1 MTITLSA
8 DDIKRCREISLGANG
23 LIMDIV
29 RAVAEATEISVAAIR
44 GDNKGRPVVQ
54 ARWLIC
60 YIAHVE
66 QGHSLPKIA
75 RVLNYKDHTGV
86 HYGVVQELKRRGL
99 QTINEARNISGPGGA
114 TNATRGPDHGNL
126 YERSDTMADA
136 ASIPIPG
143 QNAITQ
149 VSGL

>member
-1 MTITLSA
+1 
-8 DDIKRCREISLGANG
+8 
-23 LIMDIV
+23 
-29 RAVAEATEISVAAIR
+29 
-44 GDNKGRPVVQ
+44 
-54 ARWLIC
+54 LIC